1 MHPVHSQ
8 SGPLKRKKR
17 FQQSVENHEINK
29 DCFYFWKMTWT
40 NTKQNKHTTILN
52 WLLKWRAVRPGLEWY
67 LYFFGVNWQC
77 CCWISNYLQRCQ
89 KRLEETWELQLSRC
103 NKVLD
108 FFLSL
113 AIFNNRTDLS
123 VKGKFRVKN
132 NTCVSWTAAVG
143 ANCVVAVVM
152 LLRQCPGCS
161 LGLNFEFTI
170 SSCVRR

>member
-1 MHPVHSQ
+1 MEQWLHKLWYLFVWGVTPGHVKNANEWDWCYADGSW
-8 SGPLKRKKR
+8 PLRAL
-17 FQQSVENHEINK
+17 ETLNK
-29 DCFYFWKMTWT
+29 
-40 NTKQNKHTTILN
+40 ILN

-67 LYFFGVNWQC
+67 LNIFGVNWQS

-113 AIFNNRTDLS
+113 AIFNNRTDLF

-152 LLRQCPGCS
+152 LLRQCAGCS